1 MRTKNIRDVA
11 STGGGRLTLHAQ
23 QRVAQRGIRQ
33 AQIDLINL
41 FGVDHL
47 QKGGAMLC
55 YIPDRS
61 IAELRAALD
70 RCSGIALVKGER
82 DAVVTA
88 FHQRRKVDHTEWVA

>member
-1 MRTKNIRDVA
+1 MRTKDLPDTVSAGR
-11 STGGGRLTLHAQ
+11 GRLTLHAQ
-23 QRVAQRGIRQ
+23 QRIAQRGIRQ

-55 YIPDRS
+55 YIPDRT

-88 FHQRRKVDHTEWVA
+88 FHQRRKVDHTEWAA

>member
-1 MRTKNIRDVA
+1 MRTKSIRETA
-11 STGGGRLTLHAQ
+11 SVGGGRLTLHAQ

-33 AQIDLINL
+33 VQIDLINL

-47 QKGGAMLC
+47 QKGGGMLC
-55 YIPDRS
+55 LIPDRT

-70 RCSGIALVKGER
+70 RCSGVALVKGEG

-88 FHQRRKVDHTEWVA
+88 FHQDRRINHTEWAA

>member
-1 MRTKNIRDVA
+1 MRTKSIRDTASVA
-11 STGGGRLTLHAQ
+11 GGRLTLHAQ

-55 YIPDRS
+55 FIPDRT
-61 IAELRAALD
+61 IAELRVALD
-70 RCSGIALVKGER
+70 RCSGIALVKGEK
-82 DAVVTA
+82 DVVVTA
-88 FHQRRKVDHTEWVA
+88 FHQRRKVDHTEWAA